1 MTMANSHC
9 HCCRVLYYIAHS
21 WISFS
26 IRTPYLR
33 KEREEWLLM
42 HIVSYPS
49 FLAVSGTFDTWTVS
63 GCQKSPQSS
72 CMPNNHQGG
81 LIPGLFQLKK
91 KNRFHIFF
99 EMFSNR
105 HFGGTE
111 KYTVYAVV
119 GWNMWDMLLTRISCG
134 AWNHYVREKEPV
146 RCNLIHVFQ
155 DILR

>member
-91 KNRFHIFF
+91 KTVFIYSLKCSRIDILVARKN
-99 EMFSNR
+99 
-105 HFGGTE
+105 
-111 KYTVYAVV
+111 TVYAVV
-119 GWNMWDMLLTRISCG
+119 SWNMSDMLLTRIPCG
-134 AWNHYVREKEPV
+134 AWNH
-146 RCNLIHVFQ
+146 
-155 DILR
+155 

>member
-1 MTMANSHC
+1 MH
-9 HCCRVLYYIAHS
+9 IAHL

-81 LIPGLFQLKK
+81 LIPGLFHLK
-91 KNRFHIFF
+91 KNRFHFF

-105 HFGGTE
+105 HFGGME
-111 KYTVYAVV
+111 KYCIHLS
-119 GWNMWDMLLTRISCG
+119 MLFLQTDDGHVLFLSSMFTRSH
-134 AWNHYVREKEPV
+134 WREITMEKRERSEHTRFLGRIHLPLNKTLMEP
-146 RCNLIHVFQ
+146 
-155 DILR
+155 